1 MMKPNTTVSLGA
13 EASKLTAA
21 TSDFETRTYAKV
33 ARRLIPFLMLCYL
46 GAYLDRVNVGFAK
59 LQMLND
65 LKWSDTVYG
74 LGAGIFFI
82 GYFLFEVPSNL
93 ILHKY
98 GARKWLAR
106 IMLTW
111 AVISACFAFV
121 STPTTFY
128 VMRFLLGAAEAGF
141 APGVILY
148 ITYWF
153 PSKRRAKMMS
163 VFFMAIPLANIVGGP
178 LSGWILQ
185 SFAGAYGLQGWQ
197 WLFMLEAVPS
207 LLLGVA
213 ILLYLDDS
221 IAAAKW
227 LTPEEKKLLQENID
241 EDGSGKAS
249 HASVGAFLRDRRV
262 WLLAAIYFCVVMGQ
276 YGITFWLPTIVRNAG
291 VSSVML
297 VGLLSA
303 IPYLCALISL
313 PFIGMSSDRTKAR
326 RLHCA
331 LPMVVAAVSLFTLPA
346 TSGVGTALALLSFAA
361 IGSIASS
368 SQFWVLP
375 TAFLGGMAAA
385 AGIAAINCIANLAG
399 FVSPSIVGWLNDL
412 TGKQS
417 AGLMFTSAALL
428 VGAALVLLL
437 PAKTVNR

>member
-1 MMKPNTTVSLGA
+1 MKPNTNATLVADGA
-13 EASKLTAA
+13 MPAA
-21 TSDFETRTYAKV
+21 AGSDFETRTYAKV

-65 LKWSDTVYG
+65 LKWSDTIYG
-74 LGAGIFFI
+74 LGAGIFFL

-98 GARKWLAR
+98 GARRWLAR

-128 VMRFLLGAAEAGF
+128 IMRFLLGAAEAGF

-153 PSKRRAKMMS
+153 PSKRRAKMLS
-163 VFFMAIPLANIVGGP
+163 LFFMAIPLANIVGGP

-185 SFAGAYGLQGWQ
+185 AFADVQGFRGWQ
-197 WLFMLEAVPS
+197 WLFMLEAIPS

-213 ILLYLDDS
+213 ILFYLDDS

-227 LTPEEKKLLQENID
+227 LTPEEKKLLQENIA
-241 EDGSGKAS
+241 EDDTGKVA
-249 HASVGAFLRDRRV
+249 HHSVGSFLSDRRV
-262 WLLAAIYFCVVMGQ
+262 WLLSAIYFCVVMGQ
-276 YGITFWLPTIVRNAG
+276 YGITFWLPTIVRNSG
-291 VSSVML
+291 IGSVAL

-303 IPYLCALISL
+303 IPYLCALIAL

-331 LPMVVAAVSLFTLPA
+331 LPMVVAATALFTLPL

-361 IGSIASS
+361 VGSIASS
-368 SQFWVLP
+368 SQFWALP
-375 TAFLGGMAAA
+375 TAFLGGMTAA
-385 AGIAAINCIANLAG
+385 AGIATINCIANLAG
-399 FVSPSIVGWLNDL
+399 FVSPSVVGWLNDF
-412 TGKQS
+412 TGKQG
-417 AGLMFTSAALL
+417 AGLMFTSSALL
-428 VGAALVLLL
+428 IGAMLVLLL

>member
-1 MMKPNTTVSLGA
+1 MKSNTTASLAANGA
-13 EASKLTAA
+13 LPASAEI
-21 TSDFETRTYAKV
+21 DFETHTYAKV

-65 LKWSDTVYG
+65 LKWSDTIYG
-74 LGAGIFFI
+74 LGAGIFFL

-98 GARKWLAR
+98 GARRWLAR

-111 AVISACFAFV
+111 AAISACFAFV

-153 PSKRRAKMMS
+153 PCKRRAKMLS
-163 VFFMAIPLANIVGGP
+163 IFFMAIPLANIVGGP

-185 SFAGAYGLQGWQ
+185 TFADLHGLRGWQ
-197 WLFMLEAVPS
+197 WLFMLEAIPS
-207 LLLGVA
+207 LLLGLA
-213 ILLYLDDS
+213 ILFYLDDS

-227 LTPEEKKLLQENID
+227 LTPEEKKLLQENIA
-241 EDGSGKAS
+241 EDDTGKVA
-249 HASVGAFLRDRRV
+249 HHSVGSFLSDRRV

-276 YGITFWLPTIVRNAG
+276 YGITFWLPTIVRNSG
-291 VSSVML
+291 VSSVVL

-303 IPYLCALISL
+303 IPYLCALIAL

-331 LPMVVAAVSLFTLPA
+331 LPMVVAAIALFTLPL

-361 IGSIASS
+361 VGSIASS
-368 SQFWVLP
+368 SQFWSLP
-375 TAFLGGMAAA
+375 TAFLGGMTAA
-385 AGIAAINCIANLAG
+385 AGIATINCIANLAG
-399 FVSPSIVGWLNDL
+399 FVSPSMVGWLNDF
-412 TGKQS
+412 TGKQG
-417 AGLMFTSAALL
+417 AGLMFTSSALL
-428 VGAALVLLL
+428 IGALLVLLL
-437 PAKTVNR
+437 PANTVNR

>member
-1 MMKPNTTVSLGA
+1 MKPSTTVSLDNDRLA
-13 EASKLTAA
+13 PAVVPN
-21 TSDFETRTYAKV
+21 DFETRTYAKV
-33 ARRLIPFLMLCYL
+33 ARHLIPFLMLCYL

-65 LKWSDTVYG
+65 LKWSDTIYG
-74 LGAGIFFI
+74 LGAGVFFL

-98 GARKWLAR
+98 GARRWLAR

-153 PSKRRAKMMS
+153 PSKRRAKMLS
-163 VFFMAIPLANIVGGP
+163 IFFMAIPLANIVGGP
-178 LSGWILQ
+178 LSGWILGTF
-185 SFAGAYGLQGWQ
+185 SDVHGFRGWQ
-197 WLFMLEAVPS
+197 WLFMLEAIPS
-207 LLLGVA
+207 LLLGIA
-213 ILLYLDDS
+213 IFFYLDDS

-227 LTPEEKKLLQENID
+227 LTPEEKHLLQENIAAD
-241 EDGSGKAS
+241 DTGKVT
-249 HASVGAFLRDRRV
+249 HPSVSSFLSDRRV
-262 WLLAAIYFCVVMGQ
+262 WLLAGIYFCVVMGQ
-276 YGITFWLPTIVRNAG
+276 YGITFWLPTIVRNSG
-291 VSSVML
+291 VSSVAM

-303 IPYLCALISL
+303 IPYLCALIAL
-313 PFIGMSSDRTKAR
+313 PFVGMSSDRTNAR

-331 LPMVVAAVSLFTLPA
+331 LPMVLAALALLSLPA
-346 TSGVGTALALLSFAA
+346 TSGVGSALALLSLAA

-375 TAFLGGMAAA
+375 TAFLGGMTAA
-385 AGIAAINCIANLAG
+385 AGIATINCIANLAG
-399 FVSPSIVGWLNDL
+399 FVSPSVVGWLNDF
-412 TGKQS
+412 T
-417 AGLMFTSAALL
+417 GLMFTSSALL
-428 VGAALVLLL
+428 IGALLVLLL

>member
-1 MMKPNTTVSLGA
+1 MKSNTTASLAANGA
-13 EASKLTAA
+13 MPASAEI
-21 TSDFETRTYAKV
+21 DFETRTYAKV

-65 LKWSDTVYG
+65 LKWSDTIYG
-74 LGAGIFFI
+74 LGAGIFFL

-98 GARKWLAR
+98 GARRWLAR

-111 AVISACFAFV
+111 AAISACFAFV

-128 VMRFLLGAAEAGF
+128 IMRFLLGAAEAGF

-153 PSKRRAKMMS
+153 PSKRRAKMLS
-163 VFFMAIPLANIVGGP
+163 IFFMAIPLANIVGGP

-185 SFAGAYGLQGWQ
+185 TFADLHGLRGWQ
-197 WLFMLEAVPS
+197 WLFMLEAIPS

-213 ILLYLDDS
+213 ILFYLDDS

-227 LTPEEKKLLQENID
+227 LTPEEKKLLQDNIA
-241 EDGSGKAS
+241 EDDTGKVA
-249 HASVGAFLRDRRV
+249 HHSVGSFLSDRRV
-262 WLLAAIYFCVVMGQ
+262 WLLAALYFCVVMGQ
-276 YGITFWLPTIVRNAG
+276 YGITFWLPTIVRNSG
-291 VSSVML
+291 VSNVVL

-303 IPYLCALISL
+303 IPYLCALVAL

-331 LPMVVAAVSLFTLPA
+331 LPMVVAAAALFTLPL

-361 IGSIASS
+361 VGSIASS
-368 SQFWVLP
+368 SQFWSLP
-375 TAFLGGMAAA
+375 TAFLGGMTAA
-385 AGIAAINCIANLAG
+385 AGIATINCIANLAG
-399 FVSPSIVGWLNDL
+399 FVSPSMVGWLNDF
-412 TGKQS
+412 TGKQG
-417 AGLMFTSAALL
+417 AGLMFTSSALL
-428 VGAALVLLL
+428 IGALLVLLL
-437 PAKTVNR
+437 PANTVNR